1 MNWGDWY
8 NSPNYFSLQTNQKL
22 TFSKALN
29 EMKTKNKILPDSF
42 IYFIDFKQIVNFHSA
57 IQEFKTQFAGLIENN
72 CFDDEIGCFLSFIE

>member
-8 NSPNYFSLQTNQKL
+8 DSPNYFSLQANQKL

-57 IQEFKTQFAGLIENN
+57 IQEFKTQFAEKIENN
-72 CFDDEIGCFLSFIE
+72 CFDEEIGCFLRFIE